1 MNKFMRKF
9 NAIDIERVSI
19 NGCVL
24 DVIDAEEN
32 TVGSDAGFS
41 DEFMT
46 AGEMRIEINYCSN
59 ILSFRLI
66 SVYQIFSVHALEKVL
81 DTCLLCP

>member
-9 NAIDIERVSI
+9 R

-59 ILSFRLI
+59 IF
-66 SVYQIFSVHALEKVL
+66 FP
-81 DTCLLCP
+81 TNFCLPNLQCACS